1 MRARERSSPPLTSV
15 SRQRETLRSP
25 STARRDRESSRAA
38 STAKSRS
45 RAPYFSTSAEE
56 RRAAVCL
63 PSPLA
68 DDDSDDLQAEQL
80 DEAEI
85 LEEPAINCN
94 ENGYADYEY
103 ENECE
108 SDQYEVISNDIE
120 NRFHSTERDSRLDR
134 NHDATHHIQS
144 SCSSTKEVVEA
155 FKQTLNTIRETS
167 FCNSNEN
174 SKLAHRMSSAKSFP
188 TFSGDSMEWPR
199 FKQVYEVT
207 TELGVYNDK
216 ENAARLYDALR
227 GDARNAVKML
237 YVSGSGADEIMRA
250 LERRFGNKKVILRKI
265 IKEIK
270 NLPKVGSNKNDLVNF
285 ISDLRGAL
293 NVTKV
298 LGSGYLCSIDLED
311 EVLDKLPDSVISNY
325 IRFAANESDEK
336 SNLEKITE
344 FLEKEVEMMLKAGVI
359 TDKSNKRSDYQSK
372 DSRDS
377 RSSHKSH
384 QQRSVCT
391 ATQSTSAL
399 PTDLNNQRCAH
410 CGRKNHTTDLCHD
423 FVKAPIH
430 QRWKV
435 AKSSRLC
442 YNCLREGHSRFKCT
456 QPTCKRCS
464 RRHHELLHY
473 SNETDRLKPSD
484 RESPSQALDK
494 RAHTSTPT
502 RTVNSAS

>member
-1 MRARERSSPPLTSV
+1 MIYP
-15 SRQRETLRSP
+15 
-25 STARRDRESSRAA
+25 A
-38 STAKSRS
+38 SHS
-45 RAPYFSTSAEE
+45 
-56 RRAAVCL
+56 
-63 PSPLA
+63 A
-68 DDDSDDLQAEQL
+68 DDDNDDLQAEQL
-80 DEAEI
+80 ADAEFS
-85 LEEPAINCN
+85 EESVLNCN
-94 ENGYADYEY
+94 ENEYADYEY
-103 ENECE
+103 EHECE
-108 SDQYEVISNDIE
+108 SDQYELINNDLD
-120 NRFHSTERDSRLDR
+120 NRFHSTERNSRLDH
-134 NHDATHHIQS
+134 NHDVTHHSQS
-144 SCSSTKEVVEA
+144 SCTSTMEVVEA

-174 SKLAHRMSSAKSFP
+174 SKLAHRMSSAKSLP

-216 ENAARLYDALR
+216 ENAARLYDVLR

-237 YVSGSGADEIMRA
+237 YVSGSGANEIMKA
-250 LERRFGNKKVILRKI
+250 LETRFGNKKVILRKI

-270 NLPKVGSNKNDLVNF
+270 TLPKIGSNKNDLVNF
-285 ISDLRGAL
+285 ASDLRGAL
-293 NVTKV
+293 KAITA
-298 LGSGYLCSIDLED
+298 LGSGYLGSTDLED
-311 EVLDKLPDSVISNY
+311 EILDKLPDSLISNY
-325 IRFAANESDEK
+325 IRFATNEGDEK
-336 SNLEKITE
+336 SNLEKISE
-344 FLEKEVEMMLKAGVI
+344 FLDKEVEMMQKAGVV
-359 TDKSNKRSDYQSK
+359 TDKSSKRSDYQSK

-377 RSSHKSH
+377 RSSHKGH
-384 QQRSVCT
+384 QERSVCT

-399 PTDLNNQRCAH
+399 PTDRNNQRCAH

-456 QPTCKRCS
+456 QPSCKRCG

-473 SNETDRLKPSD
+473 SNETDRLKPSE

-494 RAHTSTPT
+494 HTNTSTST
-502 RTVNSAS
+502 GTVNSTS